1 MKNLLFILISSS
13 ILFLSSCQSTTETT
27 TENQD
32 SLKPVLKTLENLI
45 AAYQGETTASNK
57 YAAFAIK
64 AKEENQP
71 EISKLFEAA
80 SKSESIH
87 AANHAKVI
95 EEMSGKLEEFTPVF
109 DVKSITENLQAAIEG
124 ETHEIENMYP
134 EFIKTAE
141 AEKADNAI
149 QTFTYALETEK
160 KHQVFYQAA
169 LDALKNNKTQDL
181 FSQFFVCPVCG
192 NTYELVNVMDFCE
205 LCATKKDKF
214 FIF

>member
-1 MKNLLFILISSS
+1 MKYLFFLLFTSS
-13 ILFLSSCQSTTETT
+13 IIFFTSCQSSSETT

-32 SLKPVLKTLENLI
+32 TLKPVLKTLENLI

-57 YAAFAIK
+57 YAAFAMK

-80 SKSESIH
+80 SKSEAIH

-95 EEMSGKLEEFTPVF
+95 EEMGGKVDQFAPVF
-109 DVKSITENLQAAIEG
+109 EVKSIAENLQAAIEG

-134 EFIKTAE
+134 EFLKTAE

-149 QTFTYALETEK
+149 LTFTYALETEK

-169 LDALKNNKTQDL
+169 LNALKNNKTQNL
-181 FSQFFVCPVCG
+181 FSQFFVCTVCG
-192 NTYELVNVMDFCE
+192 NTYELINVQDLCE
-205 LCATKKDKF
+205 LCATEKDKF
-214 FIF
+214 LLF